1 MGGKTSTESKTKY
14 NAKTYDEIKVRVPK
28 HEKERIQAFAALQ
41 GKSLNRFINDAI
53 AKEMKAGVLKT
64 KNCLLLYLYIG
75 MWQGV
80 IPTRNAYR
88 CCL

>member
-1 MGGKTSTESKTKY
+1 MHTVPSSLSVLYYTTQGGGQVGGKTSTESKMKY

-53 AKEMKAGVLKT
+53 AKEMKAG
-64 KNCLLLYLYIG
+64 G
-75 MWQGV
+75 
-80 IPTRNAYR
+80 A
-88 CCL
+88 

>member
-14 NAKTYDEIKVRVPK
+14 NAKTYDDIKVRVPT

-53 AKEMKAGVLKT
+53 AKEMKAG
-64 KNCLLLYLYIG
+64 G
-75 MWQGV
+75 
-80 IPTRNAYR
+80 A
-88 CCL
+88 

>member
-1 MGGKTSTESKTKY
+1 MKY

-53 AKEMKAGVLKT
+53 VKEMKAGGT
-64 KNCLLLYLYIG
+64 
-75 MWQGV
+75 
-80 IPTRNAYR
+80 
-88 CCL
+88 